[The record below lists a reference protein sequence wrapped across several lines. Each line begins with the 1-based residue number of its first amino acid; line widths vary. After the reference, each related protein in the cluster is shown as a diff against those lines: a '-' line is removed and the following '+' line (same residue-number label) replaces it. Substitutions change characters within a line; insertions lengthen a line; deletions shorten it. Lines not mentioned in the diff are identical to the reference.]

1 MANRQRKSWIWGG
14 IALTVIILLTIFAAP
29 SSNKIMAGSTY
40 SKEPNGYGAWYQYML
55 KRDFA
60 IERWQKPFKE
70 IIENTEKDFADKPI
84 TYLQIHS
91 STISLNSLP
100 SSYNQWIK
108 KGNQLIVLGVEGKA
122 TEASFVSTPSYKDLQ
137 IQIKTTRRKQDVNEA
152 IIKDEQGAIVWQRK
166 IGAGEIIYAVSPY
179 IAANAYQEVADNYQ
193 FLATL
198 INSNHKL
205 FIDEYIHG
213 YKDVETKKVEN
224 KETLAD
230 YLAKTI
236 WLPIG
241 MQGLIIAIISLLFLW
256 QRFGQIEKIKILK
269 TDNSQAYIEALAR
282 VLEKAESTNF
292 VAQTIGKDEQIKL
305 QQKLGLGKRML
316 ATDIVINEWKKQ
328 TNQPSHKLQSLLK
341 MMKQTEH
348 IKESDLVKWMQ
359 MWQQINKEK

>member
-40 SKEPNGYGAWYQYML
+40 SKEPSGYGAWYQYML
-55 KRDFA
+55 DRDFA
-60 IERWQKPFKE
+60 IERWQKPFSQ
-70 IIENTEKDFADKPI
+70 IIDNKKDFTDKPI
-84 TYLQIHS
+84 TYLQVYPS
-91 STISLNSLP
+91 AISLNNLP
-100 SSYNQWIK
+100 SSYTQWLR
-108 KGNQLIVLGVEGKA
+108 KGNQLIVLNAEGKA
-122 TEASFVSTPSYKDLQ
+122 TKASFVSTQSYNDLQ
-137 IQIKTTRRKQDVNEA
+137 VQIKTTRRKQEVKNP
-152 IIKDEQGAIVWQRK
+152 IIKDEQGAIVWKRK
-166 IGAGEIIYAVSPY
+166 IGTGEIIYAVSPY

-193 FLATL
+193 FLASL

-224 KETLAD
+224 KETLED

-241 MQGLIIAIISLLFLW
+241 IQGLVIAIISLLFLW
-256 QRFGQIEKIKILK
+256 QRFGQIEKIEVSK

-305 QQKLGLGKRML
+305 QQKLGLGKRLL
-316 ATDIVINEWKKQ
+316 AADIVINEWNKQ
-328 TNQPSHKLQSLLK
+328 TNTPSNQLQSLLK

-348 IKESDLVKWMQ
+348 ITESDLVKWMQ
-359 MWQQINKEK
+359 KWQQINQEK